1 MKLSLKT
8 FLLFGCLSVLSMP
21 AWAIED
27 VYSLKHDE
35 LVQKGIGFLIDE
47 EVLPEKEAKCLVT
60 SLNKAMAESTFDV
73 MFRVALN
80 EEDPSSILN
89 APKSD
94 SRLPTAKKKRIYQE
108 SYDSC
113 MKGEMDLSNTTIK
126 KEDKS
131 ISENQIPPK
140 PQNDAQ
146 LSDEEIEKILNT
158 PCDEIDYSKAFEQKK
173 WCGAFS
179 GSFGDLGFIYI
190 SKLDLINGTNQYCG
204 MMFSKGSCAINLNFP
219 SAQKGKEFEA
229 NYKGYTIHKKQTL

>member
-1 MKLSLKT
+1 MKTSLKT
-8 FLLFGCLSVLSMP
+8 FLLFGCLSFLSMP

-60 SLNKAMAESTFDV
+60 SLNKAMAESTFDS

-80 EEDPSSILN
+80 QEDPSNILN

-113 MKGEMDLSNTTIK
+113 MKGEEGKSDSEQ
-126 KEDKS
+126 KEDAIFAAVRKTKS
-131 ISENQIPPK
+131 
-140 PQNDAQ
+140 D
-146 LSDEEIEKILNT
+146 
-158 PCDEIDYSKAFEQKK
+158 F
-173 WCGAFS
+173 
-179 GSFGDLGFIYI
+179 
-190 SKLDLINGTNQYCG
+190 
-204 MMFSKGSCAINLNFP
+204 
-219 SAQKGKEFEA
+219 
-229 NYKGYTIHKKQTL
+229 